1 MQIFSTI
8 PTFVWLVIIPLVAS
22 PLTYFG
28 GRWDRENQQKDK
40 FPLAQLISMIFLV
53 GSAIIYVQTLRR
65 YIAGQPMTYYVGQ
78 LYLSVDG
85 IGLLL
90 AGLVIFMGLVIVFFS
105 SAAMSNNLGQEK
117 FYASVSLMIGVMIA
131 LGFAS
136 DLFNLWVWFE
146 GMVISSLLLVAFYHD
161 EPYSI
166 EAGIKYLVQSA
177 AGTILIL
184 LGIAIVYANMG
195 TLDLAELK
203 YLNTYTAPMIT
214 AGILFLVGFG
224 IKAAFVPLHAWLP
237 DVYAKSPSVVSALM
251 STLVTE
257 AGLIA
262 MLRVLGAMNNS
273 GVAPWGIL
281 FLIIGS
287 VNMIFGNLMALRQT
301 EVKRMLA
308 YSSLTHIGYMAV
320 GFGVTMM
327 TTDILGASG
336 SFLHIVTHAFMKGL
350 GFLAIGA
357 IIFALHLN
365 KKGEK
370 ALMVE
375 DLNGLSNK
383 YPGLALFLSLAL
395 LSLGGIPPL
404 AGFMSKWQIFS
415 AGMGAHMVITDIVIL
430 FAGLNSVLSL
440 AYYAPIIN
448 RMYRNEAS
456 EVVKQGGKVP
466 FRMML
471 PMIVLTICLLVLGFA
486 PSLIASLTNAAG
498 AALVLGF

>member
-28 GRWDRENQQKDK
+28 GRWDKENQQKDN
-40 FPLAQLISMIFLV
+40 FPLAQLITMIFLV
-53 GSAIIYVQTLRR
+53 GSLVIYVQTLR
-65 YIAGQPMTYYVGQ
+65 YYLAGQPMTYYVGQ
-78 LYLSVDG
+78 LYLRVDG

-90 AGLVIFMGLVIVFFS
+90 AGLVILMGLVIIFFS
-105 SAAMSNNLGQEK
+105 SAAMSSNLGQEK
-117 FYASVSLMIGVMIA
+117 FYASISLMVGVMTA

-146 GMVISSLLLVAFYHD
+146 SMVISSILLVSFYHD
-161 EPYSI
+161 QPNSI

-177 AGTILIL
+177 AGSVLIL
-184 LGIAIVYANMG
+184 LGIAIVYATMG

-203 YLNTYTAPMIT
+203 YLNTYTAPMIS
-214 AGILFLVGFG
+214 AGILFLIGFG

-237 DVYAKSPSVVSALM
+237 DVYSKSPSVVSALM
-251 STLVTE
+251 STVVTE

-262 MLRVLGAMNNS
+262 LLRVLGAMNNS
-273 GVAPWGIL
+273 GVAPWGVL
-281 FLIIGS
+281 FLIIGC
-287 VNMIFGNLMALRQT
+287 VNILFGNLMALRQT
-301 EVKRMLA
+301 ELKRMLA

-320 GFGVTMM
+320 GFGVTLM
-327 TTDILGASG
+327 TSDILGASG
-336 SFLHIVTHAFMKGL
+336 SFLHIVTHGLMKGL

-357 IIFALHLN
+357 IIYALHLN
-365 KKGEK
+365 LKGEK

-375 DLNGLSNK
+375 DLNGLSSK
-383 YPGLALFLSLAL
+383 YPWVTLFLSLAL

-404 AGFMSKWQIFS
+404 AGFMSKWQIF
-415 AGMGAHMVITDIVIL
+415 AGGMGAHMVITDVVIL

-456 EVVKQGGKVP
+456 ELVKQGGKVP
-466 FRMML
+466 FRMMMPL
-471 PMIVLTICLLVLGFA
+471 IVLAVGLLVLGFA
-486 PSLIASLTNAAG
+486 PSLISSLTNAAG
-498 AALVLGF
+498 AALVLGI